1 MANGMRDISKTLL
14 SDTEI
19 EYVKSEIKRIGADVS
34 VFVFN
39 DERHVTQGTCYN
51 FFDDIVYVTRNVFPD
66 AKYGS
71 THPRDL
77 MSVGAVLAHEYY
89 GHRPHRDE
97 YLLDYLQGEDF
108 HTIPLWQ
115 DECRASIEAAKLA
128 PNLTDRDKSN
138 LVMDAIYRAKEYGHL
153 IEMDGFMKEA
163 VYGYSDGE
171 KNITYDN
178 GRINYVS
185 ETSTIGTAEVR
196 TCYSD
201 LSEVPSASEGYDD
214 FER

>member
-1 MANGMRDISKTLL
+1 
-14 SDTEI
+14 
-19 EYVKSEIKRIGADVS
+19 
-34 VFVFN
+34 
-39 DERHVTQGTCYN
+39 
-51 FFDDIVYVTRNVFPD
+51 
-66 AKYGS
+66 
-71 THPRDL
+71 
-77 MSVGAVLAHEYY
+77 
-89 GHRPHRDE
+89 
-97 YLLDYLQGEDF
+97 
-108 HTIPLWQ
+108 
-115 DECRASIEAAKLA
+115 
-128 PNLTDRDKSN
+128 
-138 LVMDAIYRAKEYGHL
+138 
-153 IEMDGFMKEA
+153 MKEA